1 MNFYIK
7 GYGMKKILIA
17 VAALILVLLVA
28 VYVVLFT
35 SFGNKI
41 VAGIIEDKAK
51 EAGLELNVSKFV
63 LRFSSLDIE
72 VDVANMLNAKVEG
85 NLSLF
90 KLGFDIDY
98 LLAVNKDYVQS
109 LNLNLAQNLSFGG
122 KVAGK
127 ASDFKADG
135 RGYLFG
141 SNVVLDARIVDYA
154 PLELKLSANG
164 IKLEELLDLVSKPR
178 YLAGVL
184 NVNADIKAQ
193 DLKPSGKALINLYTS
208 AINYQLLQK
217 DMNLTLPAGTELT
230 ADIVANI
237 NGNEV
242 LATTDI
248 KNSYLSLGAQNT
260 RYDLEKGVLNSDF
273 LFKVP
278 DLSKLKALVG
288 TNIRGTLNLDGN
300 ASATGANLNELNANL
315 VGNNVSAAGLP
326 NMNLT
331 LNAKAQGEGDKIN
344 FDALLNSN
352 LFKITQL
359 NGFYKMSNSELSA
372 QTALSVDDLSQFS
385 AMAGTAIKGSA
396 KASASAH
403 TIGAQ
408 IKKLKADADIAGGT
422 ISANSDGKTLDF
434 AIDKLDIAKLLVLVA
449 QPAYANGAINAKAHL
464 SSLDIANL
472 NGTFEANA
480 GGILNQSVL
489 SKILEKKFPANSKY
503 SFKLNGDIKSSVAS
517 FAANATTDFV
527 NLSSLK
533 GTFDIKNTTMQ
544 SNFVIDAF
552 DFSKLNWLAE
562 RKLIGKA
569 LFNGTASLDSKGLN
583 AKITSDD
590 IFQGKLNATLANNV
604 LNADLNSVDF
614 ATLMKGVDLPD
625 YYDVKASVKANYNLT
640 TSSGVVDANLANGKL
655 KNVGIIKTLAT
666 LTKSDFSKDSFTDG
680 NLNAT
685 INPNAINLALI
696 LNSPRVSI
704 AVPKGAVN
712 TANSTLNLPF
722 TLRVDKAEF
731 KGSVSGKTEDPKVAL
746 DAGSVAKAVL
756 SNPKVQEQ
764 TKKLEEKGKKE
775 LNKLLD
781 KLF

>member
-1 MNFYIK
+1 MKNFIK

-72 VDVANMLNAKVEG
+72 IDVANILNAKVEG

-122 KVAGK
+122 KVVGK

-135 RGYLFG
+135 KGYLFG
-141 SNVVLDARIVDYA
+141 SNVVLDSHIVDYT

-164 IKLEELLDLVSKPR
+164 IKLEELLDLVSQPR
-178 YLAGVL
+178 YVAGVL
-184 NVNADIKAQ
+184 NLNADISTK
-193 DLKPSGKALINLYTS
+193 DLKPEGKASINLYTS
-208 AINYQLLQK
+208 AINYKLLQK
-217 DMNLTLPAGTELT
+217 DMNLTLPPKSEIT
-230 ADIVANI
+230 ADIMANI
-237 NGNEV
+237 NGDAV
-242 LATTDI
+242 LANTDI
-248 KNSYLSLGAQNT
+248 RNSYLSLQALNT
-260 RYDLEKGVLNSDF
+260 SYDLEKGVLNSDF

-278 DLSKLKALVG
+278 DLSKLKALIG
-288 TNIRGTLNLDGN
+288 TNIKGVLNLDGN
-300 ASATGANLNELNANL
+300 VSVAGADLNELNTKL
-315 VGNNVSAAGLP
+315 TGNNVSVASLP

-359 NGFYKMSNSELSA
+359 NGFYKMSNSELNA
-372 QTALSVDDLSQFS
+372 QTALSVDDLSKFS
-385 AMAGTAIKGSA
+385 SLAGTAIKGSA

-403 TIGAQ
+403 TIGAE
-408 IKKLKADADIAGGT
+408 IKSLKAEADIAGGS
-422 ISANSDGKTLDF
+422 INANSDGKTLDF
-434 AIDKLDIAKLLVLVA
+434 SIKELDVAKLLVLAA
-449 QPAYANGAINAKAHL
+449 QPAYASGMINAKAHL
-464 SSLDIANL
+464 SSLDVNNL

-480 GGILNQSVL
+480 GGVLNQNTL
-489 SKILEKKFPANSKY
+489 SKLLEKKFPANSKY
-503 SFKLNGDIKSSVAS
+503 SFKLNGDIKNSVAN

-527 NLSSLK
+527 NLNNLK
-533 GTFDIKNTTMQ
+533 GSFDIKNTTMQ
-544 SNFVIDAF
+544 SSFVIDAF

-562 RKLIGKA
+562 RKLTGKA
-569 LFNGTASLDSKGLN
+569 VFNGNANFNSKGLN

-604 LNADLNSVDF
+604 LDATLNGVDF
-614 ATLMKGVDLPD
+614 STLMKGVDLPD
-625 YYDVKASVKANYNLT
+625 YYDVKASVKANYNLA
-640 TSSGVVDANLANGKL
+640 TSSGVVDANLNNGKL

-680 NLNAT
+680 NLNAKL
-685 INPNAINLALI
+685 NPNSINLALN
-696 LNSPRVSI
+696 LNSPRVGI
-704 AVPKGAVN
+704 AVPKGVVN

-722 TLRVDKAEF
+722 TVRVDKADF
-731 KGSVSGKTEDPKVAL
+731 KGAVKGKTDNPSVSLDVAS
-746 DAGSVAKAVL
+746 AIL

-764 TKKLEEKGKKE
+764 TKKLQEKGQKE

>member
-1 MNFYIK
+1 MKIFIK
-7 GYGMKKILIA
+7 GYGMKKLLIA
-17 VAALILVLLVA
+17 IAALILVFLVA

-51 EAGLELNVSKFV
+51 QAGLELNVSKFM

-72 VDVANMLNAKVEG
+72 VDVANILNAKVEG

-135 RGYLFG
+135 KGYLFG

-164 IKLEELLDLVSKPR
+164 IKLEELLDLVSQPR

-184 NVNADIKAQ
+184 NLNADIKAQ
-193 DLKPSGKALINLYTS
+193 DLKPNGRALINLYTS
-208 AINYQLLQK
+208 AINYKLLQK

-237 NGNEV
+237 NGNDV
-242 LATTDI
+242 LATTNI

-260 RYDLEKGVLNSDF
+260 RYDLTKGILSSDF

-278 DLSKLKALVG
+278 DLSKLQALVG
-288 TNIRGTLNLDGN
+288 TSIKGALNLDGN
-300 ASATGANLNELNANL
+300 ASVTGANLNELNAQL
-315 VGNNVSAAGLP
+315 IGNNVSAANLP

-372 QTALSVDDLSQFS
+372 QTALSVDDLSKFS
-385 AMAGTAIKGSA
+385 GVAGTAIKGSA

-403 TIGAQ
+403 TIGSQ
-408 IKKLKADADIAGGT
+408 IKSLKADADIAGGT
-422 ISANSDGKTLDF
+422 IAANSDGKTLDF
-434 AIDKLDIAKLLVLVA
+434 SIKDLDIGKLLVLIA

-464 SSLDIANL
+464 SSLDVNNL
-472 NGTFEANA
+472 NGTFEATA
-480 GGILNQSVL
+480 GGVLNQSTL
-489 SKILEKKFPANSKY
+489 SKMLEKKFPANSKY
-503 SFKLNGDIKSSVAS
+503 SFKLNGDIKSSVAN
-517 FAANATTDFV
+517 FTANATTDFV
-527 NLSSLK
+527 NLSNLK
-533 GTFDIKNTTMQ
+533 GSFDIKNTTMQ

-562 RKLIGKA
+562 RKLTGKA
-569 LFNGTASLDSKGLN
+569 VFNGNANLDNKGLN

-590 IFQGKLNATLANNV
+590 IFQGKLNATFANNV
-604 LNADLNSVDF
+604 LDATLNEVDF
-614 ATLMKGVDLPD
+614 STLMKGVDLPD
-625 YYDVKASVKANYNLT
+625 YYDVKASVKANYNLA

-666 LTKSDFSKDSFTDG
+666 LTKTDFSKDSFTDG
-680 NLNAT
+680 ALNAKL
-685 INPNAINLALI
+685 NPNSINLALN
-696 LNSPRVSI
+696 LNSPRVGI
-704 AVPKGAVN
+704 AVPKGVVN
-712 TANSTLNLPF
+712 TTNSTLNLPF
-722 TLRVDKAEF
+722 TLKVDKAEF
-731 KGSVSGKTEDPKVAL
+731 KGSVSGKTDNPKVAL

>member
-1 MNFYIK
+1 MKNFIK

-51 EAGLELNVSKFV
+51 EAGLELNVSQFV

-72 VDVANMLNAKVEG
+72 IDVANILNAKVEG

-122 KVAGK
+122 KVVGK

-135 RGYLFG
+135 KGYLFG
-141 SNVVLDARIVDYA
+141 SNVVLDSHIVDYT

-164 IKLEELLDLVSKPR
+164 IKLEELLDLVSQPR
-178 YLAGVL
+178 YVAGVL
-184 NVNADIKAQ
+184 NLNADISTK
-193 DLKPSGKALINLYTS
+193 DLKPEGKASINLYTS
-208 AINYQLLQK
+208 AINYKLLQK
-217 DMNLTLPAGTELT
+217 DMNLTLPPKSEIT
-230 ADIVANI
+230 ADIMANI
-237 NGNEV
+237 NGDAV
-242 LATTDI
+242 LANTDI
-248 KNSYLSLGAQNT
+248 RNSYLSLQALNT
-260 RYDLEKGVLNSDF
+260 SYDLEKGVLNSDF

-278 DLSKLKALVG
+278 DLSKLKALIG
-288 TNIRGTLNLDGN
+288 TNIKGVLNLDGN
-300 ASATGANLNELNANL
+300 VSVAGADLNELNTKL
-315 VGNNVSAAGLP
+315 TGNNVSVASLP

-359 NGFYKMSNSELSA
+359 NGFYKMSNSELNA
-372 QTALSVDDLSQFS
+372 QTALSVDDLSKFS
-385 AMAGTAIKGSA
+385 SLAGTAIKGSA

-403 TIGAQ
+403 TIGAE
-408 IKKLKADADIAGGT
+408 IKSLKAEADIAGGS
-422 ISANSDGKTLDF
+422 INANSDGKTLDF
-434 AIDKLDIAKLLVLVA
+434 SIKELDVAKLLVLAA
-449 QPAYANGAINAKAHL
+449 QPAYASGMINAKAHL
-464 SSLDIANL
+464 SSLDVNNL

-480 GGILNQSVL
+480 GGVLNQNTL
-489 SKILEKKFPANSKY
+489 SKLLEKKFPANSKY
-503 SFKLNGDIKSSVAS
+503 SFKLNGDIKNSVAN

-527 NLSSLK
+527 NLNNLK
-533 GTFDIKNTTMQ
+533 GSFDIKNTTMQ
-544 SNFVIDAF
+544 SSFVIDAF

-562 RKLIGKA
+562 RKLTGKA
-569 LFNGTASLDSKGLN
+569 VFNGNANFNSKGLN

-604 LNADLNSVDF
+604 LDATLNGVDF
-614 ATLMKGVDLPD
+614 STLMKGVDLPD
-625 YYDVKASVKANYNLT
+625 YYDVKASVKANYNLA
-640 TSSGVVDANLANGKL
+640 TSSGVVDANLNNGKL

-680 NLNAT
+680 NLNAKL
-685 INPNAINLALI
+685 NPNSINLALN
-696 LNSPRVSI
+696 LNSPRVGI
-704 AVPKGAVN
+704 AVPKGVVN

-722 TLRVDKAEF
+722 TVRVDKADF
-731 KGSVSGKTEDPKVAL
+731 KGAVKGKTDNPSVSLDVAS
-746 DAGSVAKAVL
+746 AIL

-764 TKKLEEKGKKE
+764 TKKLQEKGQKE